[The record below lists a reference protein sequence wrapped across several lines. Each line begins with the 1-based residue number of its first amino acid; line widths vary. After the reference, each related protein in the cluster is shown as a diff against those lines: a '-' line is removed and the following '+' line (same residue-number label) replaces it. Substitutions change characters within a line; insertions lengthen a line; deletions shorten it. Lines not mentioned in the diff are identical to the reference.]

1 MVIDPVLVYHF
12 IDPDLG
18 IEIVFDKW
26 GAVEYR
32 E

>member
-12 IDPDLG
+12 IDPDLR

-26 GAVEYR
+26 GALEYT